1 MDLTCMKACVH
12 STNASLYEVRFS
24 GRNDFAHLKLIG
36 LIDKL
41 LCSYTLS
48 EIFLPFFSRKSC
60 GFAPALET
68 SPSMI
73 SLTGKRVTENF
84 APWGRLLASFS
95 VPLALPFLWAFGD
108 PEDALIAG
116 SGPRTWRVMGGGG
129 HASTGPKTYT
139 NRQSCHQTF
148 LTGVCMCTHT
158 RALACK
164 HTFRRMP

>member
-1 MDLTCMKACVH
+1 MKACVH

-24 GRNDFAHLKLIG
+24 GRNDFADLSLIG

-41 LCSYTLS
+41 LFSYTLS
-48 EIFLPFFSRKSC
+48 EIFLPVFSRKSC
-60 GFAPALET
+60 GFAAALET

-95 VPLALPFLWAFGD
+95 APLALPFLWAFGD
-108 PEDALIAG
+108 PENALFAG
-116 SGPRTWRVMGGGG
+116 TGPRTWRVMGGGG

-148 LTGVCMCTHT
+148 LAPVCICTHT
-158 RALACK
+158 RALACI
-164 HTFRRMP
+164 HTSRRMP

>member
-1 MDLTCMKACVH
+1 MKACVH

-24 GRNDFAHLKLIG
+24 GRNDFADLRLIG

-48 EIFLPFFSRKSC
+48 ETFLPFFSRKSC
-60 GFAPALET
+60 GFAPSLET

-95 VPLALPFLWAFGD
+95 APLALPFLWAFGD
-108 PEDALIAG
+108 PNG
-116 SGPRTWRVMGGGG
+116 NGPRTFRVTGGCG

-148 LTGVCMCTHT
+148 LSP
-158 RALACK
+158 L
-164 HTFRRMP
+164 FFFFSP